1 MMDKKLEKKWD
12 SKCKRD
18 YKKKH
23 YWEKLG
29 IILDPTKLKVRVY
42 LVWRCSQCKSCI
54 KEELDFL
61 D

>member
-1 MMDKKLEKKWD
+1 MDKKLKKYWG
-12 SKCKRD
+12 SKCEKD

-29 IILDPTKLKVRVY
+29 IILDSTKLKVKVY
-42 LVWRCSQCKSCI
+42 LIWRCSQCQKCI
-54 KEELDFL
+54 REELDFL